1 MSRNPSGASPRAV
14 QRFWHSY
21 FTILEKSSMPV
32 RTRPWY
38 RKHVEEYIRAHPGY
52 RLADHLPHDIDEY
65 LAAKGRLGS
74 LQEWRFRQIVD
85 ALRLLFTELI
95 TTRWADA
102 YDWAQWRAFARSL
115 EPDVREYKYY
125 CPGIGVVLEENLKDG
140 TRVELTEMT
149 TN

>member
-1 MSRNPSGASPRAV
+1 
-14 QRFWHSY
+14 
-21 FTILEKSSMPV
+21 MPV

-115 EPDVREYKYY
+115 EPDHETLARAAA
-125 CPGIGVVLEENLKDG
+125 DG
-140 TRVELTEMT
+140 RLAAPSNNAMITRFILFRGFAS
-149 TN
+149 